1 MQNTIV
7 FSDID
12 GTLLSSDLTITPQTL
27 RAIRQLQARQIP
39 FVIISARSPS
49 GIYPILTA
57 HGFNCP
63 IVAYSGALALDENRQ
78 VLAHQGFSK
87 AVAREMIDF
96 IQQSAFDLS
105 WNAFSFDDWVVA
117 SRADARVQREE
128 SIVHAQAREGSVD
141 SFVQDVV
148 HKFVHLQSCLYGG
161 NRTADEGALSRLLH
175 RALLAHPAG
184 NHAPGRYQGQRGT
197 HGVRALSH
205 HPQKRLCLW
214 R

>member
-12 GTLLSSDLTITPQTL
+12 GTLLSSDLTITPRTL
-27 RAIRQLQARQIP
+27 CAIRHLQARQIP

-96 IQQSAFDLS
+96 MQQSAFDLS

-117 SRADARVQREE
+117 SRADARLR
-128 SIVHAQAREGSVD
+128 VHNGFLPLHARIITPPP
-141 SFVQDVV
+141 
-148 HKFVHLQSCLYGG
+148 KTPMPLAITTMT
-161 NRTADEGALSRLLH
+161 RTCCALW
-175 RALLAHPAG
+175 G
-184 NHAPGRYQGQRGT
+184 MDI
-197 HGVRALSH
+197 
-205 HPQKRLCLW
+205 
-214 R
+214 

>member
-78 VLAHQGFSK
+78 VLTI
-87 AVAREMIDF
+87 R
-96 IQQSAFDLS
+96 AFPRP
-105 WNAFSFDDWVVA
+105 W
-117 SRADARVQREE
+117 
-128 SIVHAQAREGSVD
+128 
-141 SFVQDVV
+141 
-148 HKFVHLQSCLYGG
+148 
-161 NRTADEGALSRLLH
+161 
-175 RALLAHPAG
+175 
-184 NHAPGRYQGQRGT
+184 
-197 HGVRALSH
+197 HG
-205 HPQKRLCLW
+205 K
-214 R
+214 